1 MILTDF
7 SALLWGCV
15 HSSRG
20 ATIDESFVR
29 HGILNQLRATRR
41 KYGAKYGELVI
52 CCDDRHYW
60 RKDINPYYKGQRA
73 AARKKSPYDMKMIYG
88 VFDEVAD
95 DVIGVLARLYSSRD
109 SNTMIYSRD
118 KDFRSLQQY
127 SNVAQI
133 DPVTKKELKLEE
145 PAEHFIMRHSIIGDG
160 IDGICNCLSNI
171 DTLMVD
177 GKRQTPVSK
186 KKLAEWVKMT
196 PEQFCKESG
205 VTLERFNINREQV
218 DLSRTPQYIVDE
230 VVRQYES
237 DKKTP
242 LGGYS
247 SAILR
252 YFMKHRMKIMTDYLD
267 DFVFK
272 IKENKI
278 ESCGNSKD
286 LSSFF

>member
-88 VFDEVAD
+88 VFDEVKQTLGSSFPYKVIQVERAEAD

-171 DTLMVD
+171 DTLMA
-177 GKRQTPVSK
+177 R
-186 KKLAEWVKMT
+186 VKEKVGRMGQDDT
-196 PEQFCKESG
+196 
-205 VTLERFNINREQV
+205 
-218 DLSRTPQYIVDE
+218 RT
-230 VVRQYES
+230 
-237 DKKTP
+237 
-242 LGGYS
+242 
-247 SAILR
+247 IL
-252 YFMKHRMKIMTDYLD
+252 
-267 DFVFK
+267 
-272 IKENKI
+272 
-278 ESCGNSKD
+278 
-286 LSSFF
+286 